1 MGTSRVVENSSS
13 VVENSSSVGL
23 RRREQPSVVVEEVRA
38 EVKRARVR
46 SEQSKHEQLCSTGES
61 GSWWE
66 MSSEHRAIQA

>member
-1 MGTSRVVENSSS
+1 MGTSR

-46 SEQSKHEQLCSTGES
+46 RTNKHNYIS
-61 GSWWE
+61 
-66 MSSEHRAIQA
+66 IN